1 VEDRKHTLV
10 VAVVLATVVEVLVV
24 QVSVAQVLD
33 HLPNQELQ
41 VRQVA

>member
-24 QVSVAQVLD
+24 RVSVAQVLD
-33 HLPNQELQ
+33 HLLNQ
-41 VRQVA
+41 